1 MLSSVFISITLLS
14 FALFYIGTGKD
25 KRFLTLTTLW
35 VVLVGIVSLSGY
47 FTNTLAKPPR
57 FILILLGAIILSVIF
72 YVIVKKNQLNLSL
85 LLAIHTL
92 RLPIELVLYQL
103 YIERKVPVLMTF
115 KGWNFDIF
123 MGISAIILMLY
134 LLLSKNILSKYF
146 ILAWNILGL
155 GFLLF
160 IIAIAILS
168 SPLPL
173 QKFAFDQPNI
183 AVLHFPY
190 VYLPAFVVPLVVLS
204 HILTL
209 RNYRR
214 STTGNKELRHQSS
227 IKRCKN

>member
-1 MLSSVFISITLLS
+1 MLSSAFITITLLS
-14 FALFYIGTGKD
+14 FALFYFGTGKD
-25 KRFLTLTTLW
+25 KRVLILSALW
-35 VVLVGIVSLSGY
+35 LFLVGIVSLSGY
-47 FTNTLAKPPR
+47 FTNTLVKPPR
-57 FILILLGAIILSVIF
+57 FLLILLGAIILSVIL
-72 YVIVKKNQLNLSL
+72 YKIVKKNQLNSSL
-85 LLAIHTL
+85 LLAIHIL

-123 MGISAIILMLY
+123 IGISAIILLLY
-134 LLLSKNILSKYF
+134 LLLSKNKLPKYF

-155 GFLLF
+155 FFLLF
-160 IIAIAILS
+160 IVAIAILS

-190 VYLPAFVVPLVVLS
+190 VYLPAFVVPLVFLS

-209 RNYRR
+209 RNYR
-214 STTGNKELRHQSS
+214 
-227 IKRCKN
+227 